1 MLSSLKSVTEFYSD
15 EIRNKSEDKKEKIEE
30 MFFELT
36 TLEISLLET
45 AQLKFN
51 HTTSEFNMSSI
62 YAGKAF
68 S

>member
-1 MLSSLKSVTEFYSD
+1 MKSVAEYYSD

-36 TLEISLLET
+36 TLETSVLET
-45 AQLKFN
+45 AQLRLN
-51 HTTSEFNMSSI
+51 QSTSEFTMSSI
-62 YAGKAF
+62 YAGKEF

>member
-1 MLSSLKSVTEFYSD
+1 MLSSLKSVTEYYSD
-15 EIRNKSEDKKEKIEE
+15 QIRNKSEDKKEKTEE
-30 MFFELT
+30 MVFELN
-36 TLEISLLET
+36 TLETSLLET

>member
-1 MLSSLKSVTEFYSD
+1 MLSSLKSVTEYYSD

-30 MFFELT
+30 MFFEL
-36 TLEISLLET
+36 LETSLLET